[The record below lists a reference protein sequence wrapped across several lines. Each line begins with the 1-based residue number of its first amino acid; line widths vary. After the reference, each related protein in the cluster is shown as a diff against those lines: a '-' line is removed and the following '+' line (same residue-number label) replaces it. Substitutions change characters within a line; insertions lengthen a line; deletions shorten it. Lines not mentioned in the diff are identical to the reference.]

1 MLHNEH
7 LRKADELYEVRHDN
21 DGNAIHI
28 FIKDGEAII
37 FPTLWDLISHQC
49 YNGIP
54 EVERFYLDE
63 EELINLYSFE
73 VYDYYSLKEIA
84 KKITDGEI
92 PPPPVEEN
100 SII

>member
-28 FIKDGEAII
+28 FIKDGEAIVFQNLNDFVFYI
-37 FPTLWDLISHQC
+37 YLSYPDI
-49 YNGIP
+49 
-54 EVERFYLDE
+54 ERFYLDE

-84 KKITDGEI
+84 KKITADEI
-92 PPPPVEEN
+92 PPPPSEEN
-100 SII
+100 CVI

>member
-21 DGNAIHI
+21 NGNAIHI
-28 FIKDGEAII
+28 FIKDGEAIV
-37 FPTLWDLISHQC
+37 FQNLNDFVF
-49 YNGIP
+49 YNYFGSPDI
-54 EVERFYLDE
+54 ERFYLDE

-84 KKITDGEI
+84 KKIIAGEI
-92 PPPPVEEN
+92 PPPPSEEN
-100 SII
+100 HVI